1 MNLEQ
6 DIKIIEWF
14 GKHYEE
20 LDNVEFM
27 AYAMELVKFI
37 EKIKPIYEKHNST
50 TFIVDL
56 KGDK

>member
-1 MNLEQ
+1 MKIEQ
-6 DIKIIEWF
+6 DLKIIEWF

-20 LDNVEFM
+20 LDNLEYV
-27 AYAMELVKFI
+27 AYIKELVEFI